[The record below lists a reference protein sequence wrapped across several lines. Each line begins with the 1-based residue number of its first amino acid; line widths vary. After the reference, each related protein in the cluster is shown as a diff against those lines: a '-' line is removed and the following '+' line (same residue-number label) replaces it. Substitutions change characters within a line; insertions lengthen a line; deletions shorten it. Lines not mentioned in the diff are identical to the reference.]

1 MMSSNWSSLLYNG
14 TSKIVLTKWKISKG
28 FAINQVPFVIFTYQE
43 LNSDGLPYGIDQKY
57 KINNGGIIVKN
68 LLKNINDHIKP
79 NDALF
84 QYENCSHSTLM
95 KDMCAVCGINI
106 NNFDSV
112 EQRKIAENTSV
123 SMVHSIP
130 ELRVSKKVAEDLG
143 RADEDRLLNS
153 RKLVLLVDLDQTI
166 VHSTN
171 QDVPSDI
178 SEIHHYQLYG
188 PNSPWYHTKFRPYM
202 MEFLEEISKYY
213 ELHIC
218 TFGARRYAHQIA
230 HLIDPK
236 CKYFP
241 KDRILSR
248 DEFFDPRSKTGNM
261 NSLFPC
267 GDSMVCIIDDRV
279 DVWNYSPN
287 VVHVKPYLC
296 FKTDDIN
303 APEKLNIGFDKGQDN
318 KEENV
323 DKNNEENK
331 QSDDNEN
338 CSKSVSDEKVEN
350 ENSKI
355 NQNET
360 NENKVEANE
369 NEMITKSAEYNN
381 ILDDKDDYLLYLKD
395 ILIKIHK
402 EFYDQYDNKLKYK
415 SDEEEIMIPNLKY
428 IIPRVRK
435 LVLRGVNI
443 VFSGV
448 IATNIPSKSNR
459 FFRLSESFG
468 AIITNDIITNGSPK
482 TTHLIAAKWGTI
494 KVNKCLKYSHIKM
507 VTPDWL
513 IACAERWEKVD
524 ENLFLLTKDSNYNL
538 NDKSDFRKVF
548 MPYAPENNSKPRID
562 QSQLPSTSKQDV
574 TSVVDDS
581 KTMLDFSPLSS
592 FSMTDL
598 DDMGKEVDDA
608 CSEGDFNSNDSSDDD
623 NSDDDCVKNTHKEKK
638 RDNFDEE
645 DDIMNYANEG
655 EYPIGWKKLTQGKK
669 RKFESCVEDFDD
681 EANIE
686 SDSGEVTNSSTSS
699 SDAESV
705 GSVDEEMVAAL
716 EREFFKPI

>member
-1 MMSSNWSSLLYNG
+1 MSNLSLLFYEG
-14 TSKIVLTKWKISKG
+14 TSKIFLTKWKVNKG

-43 LNSDGLPYGIDQKY
+43 LNSDGQPHGVDQKY
-57 KINNGGIIVKN
+57 KINNSGIIVKS
-68 LLKNINDHIKP
+68 LQKKNNEVIQP
-79 NDALF
+79 NDVLLEF
-84 QYENCSHSTLM
+84 ERCSHSTLM
-95 KDMCAVCGINI
+95 KDLCAVCGINI
-106 NNFDSV
+106 ANFDSM
-112 EQRKIAENTSV
+112 EQKKIAENTSV

-130 ELRVSKKVAEDLG
+130 ELRVSRKVAEDLG
-143 RADEDRLLNS
+143 RADEDRLLKS

-171 QDVPSDI
+171 QDVPSEI
-178 SEIHHYQLYG
+178 TEIHHYQLYG
-188 PNSPWYHTKFRPYM
+188 PNSPWYHTKFRPFM
-202 MEFLEEISKYY
+202 VEFLEEISKFY

-296 FKTDDIN
+296 FRTDDIN
-303 APEKLNIGFDKGQDN
+303 APEKLNIGFDN
-318 KEENV
+318 
-323 DKNNEENK
+323 NNEESKESANK
-331 QSDDNEN
+331 DEEKPPEKGTSTAADTEDNDNDKKKEESN
-338 CSKSVSDEKVEN
+338 TSEEPKEDQVEQAKSDEKNEEVE
-350 ENSKI
+350 SKP
-355 NQNET
+355 
-360 NENKVEANE
+360 KG
-369 NEMITKSAEYNN
+369 SEYSN
-381 ILDDKDDYLLYLKD
+381 LLEDKDDYLLYLKD
-395 ILIKIHK
+395 ILIRIHK
-402 EFYDQYDNKLKYK
+402 EYYDQYDRKLKYK
-415 SDEEEIMIPNLKY
+415 SDEEEILIPNLKI
-428 IIPRVRK
+428 IIPQVRRRV
-435 LVLRGVNI
+435 LHGVNI

-448 IATNIPSKSNR
+448 IATNIPPKMNR
-459 FFRLSESFG
+459 FYRLSESLG
-468 AIITNDIITNGSPK
+468 AIITNDVIMNGSPK

-494 KVNKCLKYSHIKM
+494 KVNKCLKHGHIKL

-524 ENLFLLTKDSNYNL
+524 ENLFALTKDTVYSL
-538 NDKSDFRKVF
+538 SDKGDYRKVF
-548 MPYAPENNSKPRID
+548 MPFAADHHKNST
-562 QSQLPSTSKQDV
+562 PSTSKQDPNGAE
-574 TSVVDDS
+574 DDS
-581 KTMLDFSPLSS
+581 KTMLELSPLSS

-608 CSEGDFNSNDSSDDD
+608 CSEGDPHQDSSDDE
-623 NSDDDCVKNTHKEKK
+623 SDDEENSKVYLKH
-638 RDNFDEE
+638 DNIDDDE
-645 DDIMNYANEG
+645 DSMNYANEG
-655 EYPIGWKKLTQGKK
+655 EYPQGWERFAQGKK
-669 RKFESCVEDFDD
+669 RKFDD
-681 EANIE
+681 EDDADEDE
-686 SDSGEVTNSSTSS
+686 SNDSCDVRNNSSSSS

-716 EREFFKPI
+716 EREFFKPC